1 MSSRIADDPDNPEL
15 TPEQI
20 ARMRP
25 GPRRPPGVRSEIRI
39 DGAVAYSVR
48 VIPSN
53 KVLGRFA
60 STLDAWN
67 LIEDEVDAGRHPKT
81 LVLDWHSADGRSG
94 KVGAGRTLV
103 AVARM
108 SNGAPWPG
116 DRSSREVGGTAAASG
131 IVKGPHARATR
142 SQAPAMERTR

>member
-1 MSSRIADDPDNPEL
+1 MTSNVDDELEIPEL
-15 TPEQI
+15 TSEEI

-25 GPRRPPGVRSEIRI
+25 APRRRKPGERSEIRI
-39 DGAVAYSVR
+39 DGAVAYLVR

-94 KVGAGRTLV
+94 KVGAGSTLL

-116 DRSSREVGGTAAASG
+116 DRSSRDV
-131 IVKGPHARATR
+131 P
-142 SQAPAMERTR
+142 